1 MEITA
6 AKPIKNFGMEEAH
19 QKLRLALVTVKDLA
33 EKVLAARIMIIR
45 SVHILKD
52 VMISVKVSSLVESGF
67 FRLLVSRWREIYSF
81 LGI

>member
-1 MEITA
+1 MLIQMGITA

-33 EKVLAARIMIIR
+33 EKVHAARIMIMR

-52 VMISVKVSSLVESGF
+52 VMISVKVSTLANSGF
-67 FRLLVSRWREIYSF
+67 F
-81 LGI
+81 